1 MVQLINDLKA
11 SVREG
16 LPGEEAQFQMATALR
31 YRKGEVPTTARKAA
45 VLLLLYPGENAR
57 EEQLVLIKRI
67 DHNRADHHRGQI
79 SLPGG
84 KHEPL
89 DEDLSVTALREANEE
104 VGVHQHTVELIGSLT
119 NLYVPVSNFLIHPY
133 LGVTTE
139 RPHFKAQPS
148 EVSEIIETPLHMLQ
162 DPTVRKNGEIMT
174 PSQYVLKDVPYF
186 DIFGHVVW
194 GATAMILNEF
204 LNLQPFRSGSYIR

>member
-1 MVQLINDLKA
+1 
-11 SVREG
+11 
-16 LPGEEAQFQMATALR
+16 MATAFR
-31 YRKGEVPTTARKAA
+31 YRKGDVPTTAKKAA
-45 VLLLLYPGENAR
+45 VLLLLYPGVSDGEQ
-57 EEQLVLIKRI
+57 QLVLIKRI
-67 DHNRADHHRGQI
+67 DQNRADHHRGQI

-84 KHEPL
+84 RYEPL
-89 DEDLSVTALREANEE
+89 DEDLSFTALREANEE
-104 VGVHQHTVELIGSLT
+104 VGVHQHNVELIGSLT
-119 NLYVPVSNFLIHPY
+119 NLYVPVSNYLIHPY

-139 RPHFKAQPS
+139 KPIFKAQPS
-148 EVSEIIETPLHMLQ
+148 EVSEIIETPLHLLQ
-162 DPTVRKNGEIMT
+162 DPAVRKIGEILT